1 MDDGRPRKLL
11 LVYDGSSVG
20 DRALR
25 TAVERALE
33 LQASVTVLGVV
44 PPRLWRAKQGQFVI
58 PPEKHD
64 EEFAHEQI
72 RRARHAFGEAGVH
85 SEGRV
90 RTGPPVTVISEEAAH
105 GYAMVVLA
113 TRPTPTG
120 APDLAMLVTVPEGTE
135 LLAVT

>member
-1 MDDGRPRKLL
+1 MDDGQTRKLL
-11 LVYDGSSVG
+11 LVYDGSSVA

-25 TAVERALE
+25 LTIERALE
-33 LQASVTVLGVV
+33 IGASVTVLGVV
-44 PPRLWRAKQGQFVI
+44 PPRLWRARQGQFDV
-58 PPEKHD
+58 PAEKHD

-72 RRARHAFGEAGVH
+72 RRARMTFGRAGVH

-90 RTGPPVTVISEEAAH
+90 RTGPPVAVITEEAAQ
-105 GYAMVVLA
+105 GYSMVVLA

-120 APDLAMLVTVPEGTE
+120 APDLAMLVTVPEGCE

>member
-1 MDDGRPRKLL
+1 MTDDAKRVL
-11 LVYDGSSVG
+11 LVYDGSSVA
-20 DRALR
+20 DRALER
-25 TAVERALE
+25 TIQRALE

-72 RRARHAFGEAGVH
+72 RRARHAMGEAGVH

-90 RTGPPVTVISEEAAH
+90 RTGPPVEVITEEAAQ
-105 GYAMVVLA
+105 GYAIVVLA
-113 TRPTPTG
+113 TRPTATG
-120 APDLAMLVTVPEGTE
+120 SPDLAMLVRVPDGCE
-135 LLAVT
+135 LVAVT

>member
-1 MDDGRPRKLL
+1 MDEGVPRRFL
-11 LVYDGSSVG
+11 LVYDGSSVA

-25 TAVERALE
+25 TTVARAIDRG
-33 LQASVTVLGVV
+33 AIVTVLGVV

-64 EEFAHEQI
+64 EEFAHDQI
-72 RRARHAFGEAGVH
+72 RRARLAFGEAGVH
-85 SEGRV
+85 TEGRV
-90 RTGPPVTVISEEAAH
+90 RTGPPVAIITEEAAN
-105 GYAMVVLA
+105 GYELVVIA

-120 APDLAMLVTVPEGTE
+120 APDLAMLVRVPDGCE